1 MTRESRNKRTGDVPS
16 TATSSSDHQV
26 QAFIQQVR
34 ATPTVRR
41 PDEVGRLIFAVDAT
55 ASRGPTWDQ
64 AMHVQA
70 EMFQETK
77 TLGGLQIQLAY
88 YRGFGEFEASD
99 WYSDADTLLQRMTGV
114 SCLAGRTQIAKVLKH
129 ARREAKERRINALVF
144 VGDCMEEDIDQ
155 LGQLAGELGVLGVPC
170 FLFHEGNDPIARR
183 TFEQIAKLTGG
194 ACCRFDAAAAQQLRE
209 LLSAVA
215 VYAAGGR
222 RALANYSTTRGG
234 MVKLLAHQMR

>member
-1 MTRESRNKRTGDVPS
+1 MTRASRDKRTGRVPS
-16 TATSSSDHQV
+16 TETSSDQQV

-41 PDEVGRLIFAVDAT
+41 RDEVGRLIFAIDAT
-55 ASRGPTWDQ
+55 ASREPTWDQ

-77 TLGGLQIQLAY
+77 ALGGLQVQLAY
-88 YRGFGEFEASD
+88 YRGFGEFDASN
-99 WYSDADTLLQRMTGV
+99 WYSDADALLRRMTKV

-129 ARREAKERRINALVF
+129 ARREAQQRRINAVVF
-144 VGDCMEEDIDQ
+144 VGDCMEEDADQ
-155 LGQLAGELGVLGVPC
+155 LGQLAGELGLLGVPC
-170 FLFHEGNDPIARR
+170 FLFHEGNNPVARSA
-183 TFEQIAKLTGG
+183 FEQVAKLTGG

-215 VYAAGGR
+215 VDAAGGR
-222 RALANYSTTRGG
+222 RALADYSTKRGG
-234 MVKLLAHQMR
+234 IVKLLAHQMR

>member
-1 MTRESRNKRTGDVPS
+1 MTRASRDKRTGRVPS
-16 TATSSSDHQV
+16 TETSSDQQV

-41 PDEVGRLIFAVDAT
+41 PDEVGRLIFAIDAT
-55 ASRGPTWDQ
+55 ASRESTWDQ

-77 TLGGLQIQLAY
+77 ALGGLQVQLAY
-88 YRGFGEFEASD
+88 YRGFGEFDASN
-99 WYSDADTLLQRMTGV
+99 WYSDADALLRRMTEV
-114 SCLAGRTQIAKVLKH
+114 SCLAGRTQIAKVLKR
-129 ARREAKERRINALVF
+129 ARREAQQRRINALVF

-155 LGQLAGELGVLGVPC
+155 LGQLAGELGLLGVPC
-170 FLFHEGNDPIARR
+170 FLFHEGNNPIARSA
-183 TFEQIAKLTGG
+183 FEQIAKLTGG

-222 RALANYSTTRGG
+222 RALADYSTKRGG